1 MFIHNFTN
9 DVLKYDSKGNIIK
22 LKPNT
27 ITFIDDSLIK
37 PEKLKECFGARID
50 IVDNV
55 EIIGQLFGT
64 EQVKAEIEEE
74 KAQAEE
80 ITEEVTEEVT
90 EEGTEEVTE
99 EGTEEVTEE
108 TPEEVTE
115 EGTEEVTEE
124 GTEEVTEEGTEEPVK
139 EPEVKEKKITKKSG
153 RKAGRPKKA
162 K

>member
-27 ITFIDDSLIK
+27 ITFVDDKLVK

-55 EIIGQLFGT
+55 EVIGELFGT
-64 EQVKAEIEEE
+64 EQVRAEIEEE
-74 KAQAEE
+74 KAQIVDKDVDNEDKSDDTNVDKDE
-80 ITEEVTEEVT
+80 DKSDDT
-90 EEGTEEVTE
+90 
-99 EGTEEVTEE
+99 
-108 TPEEVTE
+108 TPKAT
-115 EGTEEVTEE
+115 
-124 GTEEVTEEGTEEPVK
+124 K
-139 EPEVKEKKITKKSG
+139 EPKKSG
-153 RKAGRPKKA
+153 RRSGRPKKN